1 LLESNIPTPKIFF
14 SGAKLARIPIAIL
27 AASLHPCH
35 SRQFYTPDLMVDKG
49 VRRQFERGL
58 SAESTIANLAAA
70 ELVPA
75 LSIPSENFRRDRAG

>member
-1 LLESNIPTPKIFF
+1 
-14 SGAKLARIPIAIL
+14 
-27 AASLHPCH
+27 
-35 SRQFYTPDLMVDKG
+35 MVDKG